1 MPNYVSVHSRDRSMP
16 FMKNLLLIIFIAT
29 TFNLTYCQEEF
40 SKHSLQFFKN
50 NSERKTKGSEVWIVV
65 DGKKVKG
72 QKIGD
77 SYVFPKL
84 DKEDSFQLIV
94 KTNGIEIRTGTYKSW
109 YLNNGST
116 LIAGK
121 LTKIEKLLS
130 VAEYNGMD
138 KSEDDFDVFSKRFF
152 IVDDVY
158 TIDID
163 DYYKIRRLD
172 YLIVN
177 PNQDGDGVYSLTQ
190 QIVKLKKN
198 GIQQG
203 L

>member
-1 MPNYVSVHSRDRSMP
+1 MP
-16 FMKNLLLIIFIAT
+16 FMKNLFLITFIAT
-29 TFNLTYCQEEF
+29 SFNFTYCQKEF
-40 SKHSLQFFKN
+40 SKHSLQFYKN

-77 SYVFPKL
+77 SYMFPKL
-84 DKEDSFQLIV
+84 ETEDSFQFHI
-94 KTNGIEIRTGTYKSW
+94 KTNGIEIRTGSYKSW
-109 YLNNGST
+109 YLNNGSS
-116 LIAGK
+116 LVAGK

-138 KSEDDFDVFSKRFF
+138 KNEEDFDIFSKRFF
-152 IVDDVY
+152 IVDEVY

-163 DYYKIRRLD
+163 DYRKIKRLD

-177 PNQDGDGVYSLTQ
+177 PNQEGDGIYSMTQ
-190 QIVKLKKN
+190 KVVKLKK
-198 GIQQG
+198 
-203 L
+203 